1 MIALDEN
8 ALICDFAE
16 TYNIYDYKK
25 LPVKMAAIF
34 ASGLKKDSRIRMK
47 ENNMQYTLESM
58 LLASMA
64 DSMAFLAWSKT
75 EAAQKNTGRPK
86 SILKQ
91 MLNGEKKPDDLVI
104 FTSGEEFKKARRR
117 ILEGGE

>member
-16 TYNIYDYKK
+16 TYHIYDYRK

-34 ASGLKKDSRIRMK
+34 ASGLKKDSRIYMK
-47 ENNMQYTLESM
+47 KNDMQYTTDTM

-75 EAAQKNTGRPK
+75 EAAKENTGRPK
-86 SILKQ
+86 SILQQ
-91 MLNGEKKPDDLVI
+91 MLKKEEKQNDVMI
-104 FTSGEEFKKARRR
+104 FANGEEFKKARKE
-117 ILEGGE
+117 LLKGGA